1 MTGVVPG
8 SPLTAAQAGVFFA
21 QRIAPADPAYQ
32 IGWYAELTGAV
43 DLTRLGAAV
52 RQALGEAECLHVTAD
67 VDETG
72 APRLYP
78 APVAADVPVVD
89 FSGEPDPDRA
99 AHEWMRAGLAGV
111 PDLARGPLTTHAL
124 LVLGPERVLWSQRYH
139 HLVIDAH
146 GQAALTRRAAALYG
160 GETSTVDWSTAP
172 VLAAEAAYRE
182 SAQYG
187 ADQAYWREKLA
198 GRPDPVRLLPGG
210 GTVARHSFTLSSARA
225 DGLRKFAGN
234 HGTRL
239 SRVALAA
246 IAAYAHRVTG
256 AEDLVFGLPVAARPE
271 TELRDRPAMV
281 SNVLPLRLAVR
292 PETTPAELLASV
304 TAAVAELLEHGRYR
318 GEDLARELGLPG
330 GVLELTGL
338 SLNFLP
344 DAPVMFGGA
353 TASVRS
359 LALGPVTDLAIT
371 AHDSGA
377 GGPLRIELAGPGD
390 AGTLAEHEGRLTAV
404 LDALAAQPDRP
415 IASID
420 LLTAVERERVLVEFG
435 TSPADSPELSWPAAF
450 DRVVAQRPDAV
461 AVVCEDE
468 QLTYAELDAAANCL
482 ARLLAA
488 HGVGAEAVV
497 GVALPR
503 SIELVVAL
511 LGVLKAGAAYLPLD
525 LDHPEDRLAY
535 MLSDAGARAVL
546 STVELS
552 AQLPEPDSVGRV
564 LLDDP
569 DVRAELSALDS
580 STVDVSGLRLDRA
593 AYVIYT
599 SGSTGQPKGVVLSHD
614 GVGSLIATATERIGI
629 TADSRVVQ
637 FASVGFD
644 VTVWDLIMSL
654 CVGGR
659 VIVVPAH
666 RRVAGVELT
675 GYITENAA
683 THMILPPSLVAALPP
698 ECELPQGAVL
708 IVGTETVPPELIARW
723 AEDLRVVAAY
733 GLTEATVNST
743 LWAAEPG
750 WTGPIPIGRPDP
762 NTRCHVLDTALN
774 PVPVG
779 VEGELYVGGRG
790 LARGYVGRA
799 GLTAE
804 RFVADPF
811 AGPGERMYRTGDRVR
826 WRADGNLDFL
836 GRADHQVKIRGF
848 RIEPGEIE
856 SVLAA
861 HHAVSRVAVVPREVK
876 PGDRRLVAYVVPE
889 AAGPDARD
897 AAREAAQVGRW
908 KDVHELLYSV
918 AGRDPFDEGFT
929 GWNSSYDGHPLP
941 LEDMRA
947 WRAATVDAIRALG
960 FQGRAPRRV
969 LEIGVGSGLLMSKL
983 APEAEEYWGLD
994 LSEEVVRLLSAR
1006 VAERPELAGKVHLSA
1021 RPAHELAGLP
1031 GVLDGGVLD
1040 SGVLDRGGFDTV
1052 VVNSVVQYFPGADYL
1067 VDVLRQAIGLLAPG
1081 GTVFVG
1087 DVRNLGLLRVLR
1099 AGVES
1104 AQGGASLA
1112 AVDTAVT
1119 REDELLLDP
1128 RFFAALPELI
1138 PGIAEVDIRLKRAG
1152 YGNELSRYRYDV
1164 VLRTSATA
1172 AASPPSVA
1180 WTELG
1185 SAAAFASYLR
1195 AAGPENLRVTTI
1207 PNERLIPDLTALRAL
1222 GGAVTTVPGAAM
1234 DPDVLAELAGAAGYR
1249 AAATWSGEATAFDL
1263 VLSRGELTA
1272 TFQSDVDSPHANVPV
1287 VYRDPASLMKEL
1299 RGLVEEA
1306 LPHYLVPSAFV
1317 PLDRLP
1323 VMTNGKLDRTALPMP
1338 DFGALAEGRAPRTP
1352 REIALCG
1359 VLADVLGVPTVG
1371 ADDDFFTLGGDS
1383 ISSIRLVLG
1392 AAGHGL
1398 AITPRQVFQHRTAEA
1413 LAACA
1418 GEVTTVDDSS
1428 TPLLELSEADSAA
1441 LGPYAEV
1448 LPVTPLQQGFF
1459 FHAAYEDDDVYT
1471 VQEIFDLEGS
1481 LDPEKL
1487 RRSVQDLLDRHS
1499 SLRSG
1504 FRQLDDGRVV
1514 QVVALRA
1521 ELPWQEVGAE
1531 DAAAALEAD
1540 RTRRFALDRP
1550 PLLRATL
1557 VRGTRNRLALTFHHI
1572 VADGWSVVVM
1582 VREIL
1587 ARYGVAGPVASEPSS
1602 REAHLRRLAG
1612 RHADAAR
1619 RAWRNALADI
1629 SEPTRLVEKPAGI
1642 GERRP
1647 SKIHFTMDEQATA
1660 RVRAVAREHG
1670 LTLGTVLH
1678 GAWGLLLGRLT
1689 GRGDLL
1695 FGSTV
1700 SGRDPGVPG
1709 IEDAV
1714 GLYINTLPV
1723 RVRWSGGDTVA
1734 GLLRR
1739 LQDEQAALL
1748 DHQHLGLAELQ
1759 RLAGTGPDLS
1769 GTDELFDTL
1778 VVIENYPRENEDTG
1792 GLRVAGVEVVDAV
1805 HYPVALIAT
1814 PGDALEFSLKFDA
1827 ARVGARTAEQLA
1839 ERFVRVL
1846 DAFAAAPDNRLSRVD
1861 LVSPAEL
1868 ERLGELNATAVAVPE
1883 RTLATAFAEQ
1893 VAKTPD
1899 ATALVFEDESLSYV
1913 DLDARAE
1920 ALARRLRA
1928 QGARPGAVV
1937 AVAVPRSVELMVALL
1952 GVLKSG
1958 AAYLPLDL
1966 DYPAERL
1973 EYMLTASGA
1982 GLVVTGPD
1990 TRLPAGPVRVP
2001 VDGPDPAEVPGV
2013 AARPDDA
2020 AYLIYTS
2027 GSTGRPKGVL
2037 VSHRSIVNRLAW
2049 MQHEYRLDG
2058 DDRVLQKTP
2067 SSFDVSVWEFFWAL
2081 TEGAT
2086 VVFARPDGHRDPAYL
2101 AQVIREQRITTLHF
2115 VPSML
2120 GAFLSVEEVTEDRRW
2135 AESLRRVFA
2144 SGEGLPGDV
2153 AARWRALTGV
2163 PLHNLY
2169 GPTEAAVDVSFFAFR
2184 GGPER
2189 TVPIGRPVWNTRLH
2203 VLDTCLR
2210 PVPDGVT
2217 GELYLAGVQLARG
2230 YYGQPGLTAERFVA
2244 DPFGEPGSRMYRT
2257 GDLVRRRADGEVE
2270 YLGRTDRQVK
2280 IRGNRIELGEI
2291 EAVLGAQPG
2300 VTAAAVLVRD
2310 GALVGYVSGAAD
2322 VDTLRAA
2329 LAEAL
2334 PAPMVPNSL
2343 VVLDEFPLSPS
2354 GKLDPRALPAPARPE
2369 PATSDI
2375 AATPGDDR
2383 ERALAA
2389 IFADVL
2395 GLAEVGA
2402 DGDFFL
2408 LGGDSISS
2416 ISVSSRARRAGFDL
2430 SPKDVFTHRTPA
2442 ALAALGG
2449 EPVVTGGPEA
2459 DLDGVGDVP
2468 LLPEVHRLR
2477 ELGDAVTAESVLLR
2491 TPAGADVEALAA
2503 ALQAVLDHH
2512 DGLRLKRRGASV
2524 PGLPDL
2530 LWSLETRPPGSSAA
2544 ADVLRRAEG
2553 TDELAPA
2560 VSRLDPDAG
2569 VLLQAVWFEDKA
2581 RLLLVAH
2588 PLLVDAPSWHTLAA
2602 DLATAWT
2609 AVQAGRTPVF
2619 AVVETSL
2626 RTHARQ
2632 VTEGA
2637 QSPEL
2642 LADLGHW
2649 ASVLAPGAIVG
2660 GENGERTVT
2669 LSIEVSRALVDR
2681 LPAAVHGEVSDVLLA
2696 ALAIA
2701 GGELTVDVQDRLA
2714 ELPATVGALH
2724 TTRPVRLPATGAPL
2738 DVLKQVKELVRA
2750 APDAAGYGLL
2760 RYLNPQAAPL
2770 FAQLATPGV
2779 LLRYAGRIP
2788 VRPEDWT
2795 FAEGPGAPAGAHA
2808 LRIGV
2813 TCEETEYGPRLF
2825 ATFAGRGTELAD
2837 AWQAALE
2844 TLAAAVPSATGLTTS
2859 DLKLIDLTQDEI
2871 ERVERLSSLPLLDIW
2886 PLSPLQEGLFFH
2898 SSYDQSR
2905 VDIYTI
2911 QEAIDLDRHLD
2922 ADRLRAACA
2931 ALVQRT
2937 PSLGAGF
2944 TSEGLR
2950 GPVQFVTAGLNPPV
2964 TEVDLRGLSEEDRE
2978 ARLAELM
2985 AEDRAARHDLAS
2997 PPLFR
3002 ITLVRLGE
3010 RRDRVVL
3017 NRHLLL
3023 WDGWSAWLFIEQLFA
3038 LYELG
3043 GDDRGLPSSGSY
3055 ADYLEWLSGQDTEVA
3070 VAAWRE
3076 ALAGLAEPT
3085 LIGPDTRGLEPV
3097 TPVNLEA
3104 HLSPELTG
3112 RVREEARRHGL
3123 TVNSVLNAAWALVLS
3138 TVVGR
3143 QDVVFGAAVAGRPAA
3158 VPDIETT
3165 IGLFLNT
3172 VPARVRLVPDEPVLD
3187 LLRRVQSERMDL
3199 TPYEFMSL
3207 GVLQRESGHRV
3218 LFDTL
3223 FVLRGN
3229 DGDERTAGLEHRHG
3243 ITGLVNV
3250 DATHYPLTLVVTPG
3264 SSMRVTLSYRD
3275 DIVDATTA
3283 AELLGRFTS
3292 LVEQLVSD
3300 LTAPVG
3306 ALETLS
3312 AERREELAE
3321 VWSASEHPMV
3331 GDTIAD
3337 LLATQA
3343 KATPDTTALV
3353 FGEQRLTYA
3362 ELDERIN
3369 RMARLLLSRGAEPEQ
3384 VVALGLPRSIDMVVA
3399 LFAVLRTGAAYL
3411 PLELDYP
3418 ADRLAMMLDDAGPL
3432 CLVTTTAVAGSLP
3445 ADLPRVLLDSGETR
3459 AELAAMSGG
3468 ELADAERPRFGPD
3481 RAGRLEHPA
3490 YVIYTSGSTGKPKGV
3505 VTPYRGLTNMQLN
3518 HQEAI
3523 FGPAIASAGGRRLRI
3538 AHTVSFAFD
3547 MSWEELL
3554 WLVEGHEVHV
3564 CDEELRRDA
3573 RALVAYCDRQQVDVV
3588 NVTPTYAHLLI
3599 EEGLLDQGAA
3609 SHRPALVLLGGEA
3622 VSESVWH
3629 RLRDT
3634 EGTYGYN
3641 LYGPT
3646 EYTINTLGGGTT
3658 DSASPTVGKPIRN
3671 TRVYIVDDWLRPVP
3685 DGVPG
3690 ELYIAG
3696 TGLARGYLGRPGLSA
3711 ERFVADP
3718 FGAPGSRMYR
3728 TGDLVRRRP
3737 DGNLDFLGRTD
3748 DQVKIRGYR
3757 VELGEIETAL
3767 SRHPQVAQAAVIARP
3782 DPSAPGLQRLVGYV
3796 VPAELSGDA
3805 RDAAEADQ
3813 VGEWEQIYSDEYT
3826 EIPTALFTEDFAGWD
3841 SSYDG
3846 EPIPLEHM
3854 REWRSATVARIG
3866 EAAPRRILEI
3876 GVGTGL
3882 LMGQL
3887 APAAEEYWGT
3897 DLAAPVIGKLTREL
3911 AQDPAL
3917 AAKVTLR
3924 TQPAHVFNG
3933 LPRGHFDTV
3942 VINSVIQYFP
3952 SVGYL
3957 SGVLRQALDLL
3968 APGGSLFVGDVRNL
3982 RLARSFHTAIQ
3993 LTRADATSDVAQ
4005 VRRAVERGAALEKEL
4020 LLDPDY
4026 FVALAHELPGVE
4038 ALIRVKRAALHNEL
4052 SRYRY
4057 DVVLAKDAAEVVPV
4071 AQAPRVLWDEVG
4083 SLAGLEQRLTASA
4096 GPLRV
4101 SRIPDAR
4108 LAAEFA
4114 AMRALD
4120 SDVPLLDVL
4129 ERFHD
4134 GSGGIEPEAV
4144 HQLGERL
4151 GFRAHT
4157 TWSSGVDGVFDAVFV
4172 HDGRSVSG
4180 LYVPAATGADLTRF
4194 GNSPTAARGGSELV
4208 QVLREELKRQLP
4220 DYMVPAAFV
4229 TLAVLPLTDNGKLN
4243 VRALPDA
4250 EPAVSLAESR
4260 DAETAEEE
4268 TLCALFAEVLGLG
4281 RVGVED
4287 SFFDLGG
4294 HSLLATRLISRA
4306 RTELDAELAIKD
4318 LFEAPTPAQLAER
4331 AGTGAPARP
4340 SVVPV
4345 ERPERIPLSFAQQR
4359 MWLLDQLGTTAA
4371 AYTYP
4376 LFVRLRGALDV
4387 DALRTAFGD
4396 VLQRHEV
4403 LRTVIGDHEGT
4414 AYQDI
4419 QASPEIPFTVADG
4432 SVEDVA
4438 GLAERRFDL
4447 ARELPVRVDVRRVA
4461 DDDHVVAMLLHHG
4474 VTDEWSDRPFLD
4486 DLATAYRARLGGE
4499 APKWTPLP
4507 VQYADY
4513 TLWQRDFLA
4522 STGDEQLVYW
4532 TGALRGLPDEVPLPL
4547 DRPRPARPSGRGG
4560 KVRVSLPDGL
4570 TTAVRELSAKA
4581 GASLFMVLQSA
4592 VAALLSRLGAGEDIP
4607 LGAPIAGRT
4616 DAAVDDLVGFFVNT
4630 LVLRTDVSGDA
4641 AYRDLLDR
4649 VKSADLAAFSHQDLP
4664 FERVVEELNP
4674 PRVPG
4679 RNPLFQVM
4687 VGYHYRP
4694 GGDPDVLGLPT
4705 EWLDA
4710 GQATAKFDLHF
4721 TLVDEASSGPL
4732 TLMLEYTEDRCSG
4745 DTATRLLTRL
4755 SSVLAQVAADPAV
4768 RIGSLDVLAEDELAR
4783 LALWNSTACEVPWVT
4798 LPELFEA
4805 QVVRTPDAAAV
4816 VFEGSVVSYVELNA
4830 WANRLARWLRERGAG
4845 PESVVAVSLPRSLEL
4860 VVALYAIHKVGAA
4873 YLPVDPDYPAARREF
4888 MIVDAD
4894 PVVVLD
4900 APVDVS
4906 GYDGSD
4912 LGVRV
4917 SPEAAAYVIY
4927 TSGSTGRPKGVVVP
4941 HSGMVNR
4948 LLWMQGEYGLTGD
4961 DRVLQKTPSSFDV
4974 SVWEF
4979 FWPLITGAT
4988 LVVAKPEGH
4997 KDPGYLADLIRTAG
5011 VTTVHFV
5018 PSMLRLFLEEPA
5030 AAGCTGLRRVI
5041 CSGEALPSELAS
5053 RFGDLLPAGL
5063 HNLYGPT
5070 EAAVDVTAFPATGP
5084 FAGAGVPIGRPVWN
5098 TGTHVLDARLRPVPV
5113 GVAGEL
5119 YLSGVQLARGY
5130 LARPGLTAERF
5141 VASPFGDGERM
5152 YRTGDLARWTA
5163 DGVLEFLGRADDQV
5177 KVRGF
5182 RVELGEIEAALT
5194 ADGAVGTAA
5203 VIAREDR
5210 LIAYVTGADVVVDEL
5225 RAQVAQRLPEHMV
5238 PAAIVVLGKLPLSPS
5253 GKLDRAALP
5262 DPEFTAGG
5270 GRAARDDRERT
5281 LTGLFA
5287 DLLDVSAPS
5296 IDDDFF
5302 ALGGHSL
5309 LVMRLVSRIRSM
5321 LGAEVT
5327 VRDVFEAPT
5336 VARLVE
5342 RLGAPA
5348 SRPELEPRDRP
5359 EVLPL
5364 SAAQQRLWFL
5374 HELEGPT
5381 TTYSIPYAWRLTGPL
5396 DTGAL
5401 RAAFGDVVARHEVLR
5416 TVFTEQ
5422 NGVPAQRILD
5432 DIVVDFAVARTDDV
5446 TARIRA
5452 EVDIPFQLGEQPPVR
5467 VRLYEL
5473 GAEDRVLLV
5482 LLHHVVTDEWSEGP
5496 LLADLTAAYRARL
5509 DGEAPKWTPLPVQ
5522 YADYALWHRDVLS
5535 DVEERQAAFWR
5546 DRLAGLPDELELP
5559 ADRPRPAEAS
5569 HRGGTV
5575 TFPVPA
5581 ALAADLRALA
5591 RRHDVSMFMLTQA
5604 AVAVLLHRLGAGTD
5618 IPLGAP
5624 VSGRSDERLN
5634 DLVGFFVNSL
5644 VLRTDLTGDPA
5655 FGELLGRVR
5664 TADLAAFDHQD
5675 LPFDRVVELAGPE
5688 RSLALHPLFQVM
5700 VVYLPEPGGLPE
5712 LPGLTVARED
5722 VTSGAAKFDLEFG
5735 FLEQPDGGIAGAIEY
5750 SADRFDHST
5759 AEAFGRRLV
5768 RVLEQVVADPA
5779 AAVGSLDVLSDDE
5792 LARLAL
5798 WNATAC
5804 EVPWVSLPELFEAQ
5818 VVRTPDAAAV
5828 VFEGI
5833 ILSYVELNARA
5844 NRLARWLRERGAGP
5858 ESVVAVSLPRSLDLV
5873 VALYAIH
5880 KAGAAYL
5887 PVDPDYPAARRE
5899 FMLADA
5905 DPVVVLDAPVDV
5917 SAYDDSD
5924 LGVRVDPSAPAYVIY
5939 TSGSTGLPKG
5949 VVVPHEGIVNRL
5961 LWMQGEY
5968 GLSGDDRVL
5977 QKTPS
5982 SFDVSVWEFF
5992 WPLVTGA
5999 TLVVAKPEGHKD
6011 PAYLA
6016 DLIRTAGVTTV
6027 HFVPSMLEAWLAE
6040 PKAAG
6045 CTGLRRVL
6053 CSGEALPADVVTR
6066 FQELLPA
6073 ELHNLYGPTEA
6084 SVDVT
6089 ATAARV
6095 AVSGRVPIGR
6105 PVWNTGAHVLD
6116 AHLRPV
6122 PVGVAGE
6129 LYLSGV
6135 QLARGY
6141 LARPGLTAER
6151 FVASPFG
6158 DGERMYRT
6166 GDVARW
6172 TADGVLEFLG
6182 RADDQVKLRGFRV
6195 ELGEI
6200 DAAIAAHPA
6209 VAQARVTV
6217 HDGRQLVAYVVPAK
6231 ETVDVEEL
6239 LAHVARTLPE
6249 HMVPAAV
6256 VPLDRLPLGPSG
6268 KLDRRALPAP
6278 EFEVTGEAP
6287 ATDEEATLAGLMAGV
6302 LGLPKVG
6309 VQDDFFRLGGDSIV
6323 AMQLVARARA
6333 AGMVLSPRDVFRH
6346 RTVTGLAAAAGT
6358 QLATPTT
6365 GDGRPLLE
6373 LDEAERAELRSV
6385 APDAAEVWPLT
6396 PLQSGLLFLATVDT
6410 DGPDVYTVQFGF
6422 DLTGPLDPARLHD
6435 AVRALLARHPN
6446 LRTSYRYLGSGRPV
6460 ALVSRSAEPPWRE
6473 STGEAMED
6481 ELAQERRRFDVA
6493 AGPLLRF
6500 LLVRSGEDRHR
6511 LIVSH
6516 QHLLLDGWSVPQLLA
6531 ELSALYAGRAL
6542 PAARPYRDYL
6552 GWLRDQDH
6560 ETATGAWRA
6569 ALDGLAEPTHLTPV
6583 DPDRAPALPSKATA
6597 ELPAE
6602 ETAALTAFARERGL
6616 TVNTLVQTAWGLLL
6630 AAQTGRT
6637 DVVFGATVAGRPPEL
6652 PGVER
6657 MLGLFIN
6664 TLPVRV
6670 RFDP

>member
-21 QRIAPADPAYQ
+21 QRIAPADPSYQ
-32 IGWYAELTGAV
+32 IGWYAEVTGAV

-72 APRLYP
+72 VPRLYP
-78 APVAADVPVVD
+78 APVVADVPVVD
-89 FSGEPDPDRA
+89 LSGEPDPDRA
-99 AHEWMRAGLAGV
+99 AHEWMRTGPAGL
-111 PDLARGPLTTHAL
+111 PDLVRGPLTAHAL

-146 GQAALTRRAAALYG
+146 GQAALTRRAAAVYG
-160 GETSTVDWSTAP
+160 GDTSTVDWSTAP

-182 SAQYG
+182 STRYE
-187 ADQAYWREKLA
+187 ADEAYWREKLA
-198 GRPDPVRLLPGG
+198 GRPDPVRLLSGNG
-210 GTVARHSFTLSSARA
+210 AVARHSFALSPARA

-246 IAAYAHRVTG
+246 VAAYAHRVTG

-271 TELRDRPAMV
+271 PELRDRPAMV
-281 SNVLPLRLAVR
+281 SNILPLRLAVR

-304 TAAVAELLEHGRYR
+304 TAAVADLLEHGRYR

-344 DAPVMFGGA
+344 DAPVAFGGA
-353 TASVRS
+353 AASVRS

-371 AHDSGA
+371 AHDAGA

-390 AGTLAEHEGRLTAV
+390 ADVLAEHEGRLTSI
-404 LDALAAQPDRP
+404 LEALAVAPDRP

-420 LLTAVERERVLVEFG
+420 LLTPAERERVLVEFG

-450 DRVVAQRPDAV
+450 DRVVARRPDAV
-461 AVVCEDE
+461 AVVCEDD
-468 QLTYAELDAAANCL
+468 QLTYAGLDAAANRL

-488 HGVGAEAVV
+488 RGVGAEDVV

-535 MLSDAGARAVL
+535 MLSDAGACAVL

-552 AQLPEPDSVGRV
+552 GQLPELDSVGRV

-569 DVRAELSALDS
+569 DVRAELSTSDS
-580 STVDVSGLRLDRA
+580 SAVDVSGLRLDRA

-614 GVGSLIATATERIGI
+614 GVGSLISTATERIGI
-629 TADSRVVQ
+629 TPDSRVVQ

-644 VTVWDLIMSL
+644 VTVWDLVMSL

-659 VIVVPAH
+659 VIMVPAH

-698 ECELPQGAVL
+698 ECELPHGAVL

-750 WTGPIPIGRPDP
+750 WAGPIPIGRPDP

-811 AGPGERMYRTGDRVR
+811 AGPGARMYRTGDRVR

-848 RIEPGEIE
+848 RIEPGEVE

-889 AAGPDARD
+889 AAGPTTGDVRD
-897 AAREAAQVGRW
+897 TGREAAQVGRW

-918 AGRDPFDEGFT
+918 ADRDPFDEGFT

-941 LEDMRA
+941 LEEMHA
-947 WRAATVDAIRALG
+947 WRAATVDAIRAL
-960 FQGRAPRRV
+960 APRRV

-983 APEAEEYWGLD
+983 APETEEYWGLD

-1006 VAERPELAGKVHLSA
+1006 VAERPALAGKVRLSA
-1021 RPAHELAGLP
+1021 RPAHELGGLP
-1031 GVLDGGVLD
+1031 
-1040 SGVLDRGGFDTV
+1040 GGFDTV
-1052 VVNSVVQYFPGADYL
+1052 VVNSVVQYFPGAGYL
-1067 VDVLRQAIGLLAPG
+1067 VDVLRQAASLLAPG

-1087 DVRNLGLLRVLR
+1087 DVRNLGLVRVLR

-1104 AQGGASLA
+1104 AQGGTSLA
-1112 AVDTAVT
+1112 AVDTAVA
-1119 REDELLLDP
+1119 REAELLLDP
-1128 RFFAALPELI
+1128 RFFAGLPELI

-1172 AASPPSVA
+1172 AASPASVA

-1185 SAAAFASYLR
+1185 SAAALASYLR
-1195 AAGPENLRVTTI
+1195 TAAPESLRVTAI

-1222 GGAVTTVPGAAM
+1222 GGEVTTVPGAAM
-1234 DPDVLAELAGAAGYR
+1234 DPDVLAELAGAAGYH
-1249 AAATWSGEATAFDL
+1249 AAATWSGEVTAFDL

-1272 TFQSDVDSPHANVPV
+1272 KFKSDADGPLANVPV

-1299 RGLVEEA
+1299 RGLAEEA

-1338 DFGALAEGRAPRTP
+1338 DFGALAQGRAPRTP

-1359 VLADVLGVPTVG
+1359 VLADVLGVPAVG

-1392 AAGHGL
+1392 AAEHGL

-1418 GEVTTVDDSS
+1418 GEVATVDDSGP
-1428 TPLLELSEADSAA
+1428 PLLELSEADSAA
-1441 LGPYAEV
+1441 LGPHAEV

-1471 VQEIFDLEGS
+1471 VQEIFDLEGP

-1487 RRSVQDLLDRHS
+1487 RSSVQDLLDRHS

-1514 QVVALRA
+1514 QVVAPRA
-1521 ELPWQEVGAE
+1521 ELPWREVGAP

-1587 ARYGVAGPVASEPSS
+1587 ARYGATGPVVPEPNS
-1602 REAHLRRLAG
+1602 REAHLRRLTG
-1612 RHADAAR
+1612 RDDEAAR

-1629 SEPTRLVEKPAGI
+1629 SEPTRLAEKPAGI
-1642 GERRP
+1642 GDRRP
-1647 SKIHFTMDEQATA
+1647 SKLHFTMDEQAAA

-1700 SGRDPGVPG
+1700 SGRDARVPG
-1709 IEDAV
+1709 IEEAV

-1759 RLAGTGPDLS
+1759 RLAGAGTDLS
-1769 GTDELFDTL
+1769 STDELFDTL
-1778 VVIENYPRENEDTG
+1778 VVLENYPRESEG
-1792 GLRVAGVEVVDAV
+1792 AAGLRVTGVEVADAV

-1814 PGDALEFSLKFDA
+1814 PGDTLEFSLKFDAARTPGDTLEFSLKFDA
-1827 ARVGARTAEQLA
+1827 ARVDARTAEQLA

-1846 DAFAAAPDNRLSRVD
+1846 DAFAAAPDGLLSGVD
-1861 LVSPAEL
+1861 LVSSAEL

-1883 RTLATAFAEQ
+1883 RTLIAAFADQ

-1899 ATALVFEDESLSYV
+1899 ATAVVFEGESLSYV
-1913 DLDARAE
+1913 ELEARAGS
-1920 ALARRLRA
+1920 LARRLRA
-1928 QGARPGAVV
+1928 QGARPGQIV

-1990 TRLPAGPVRVP
+1990 TRLPDGLVRVP
-2001 VDGPDPAEVPGV
+2001 VDGPDVAEVPGV

-2049 MQHEYRLDG
+2049 MQHEYRLDAG
-2058 DDRVLQKTP
+2058 DRVLQKTP

-2101 AQVIREQRITTLHF
+2101 AQVIRDERITTLHF

-2120 GAFLSVEEVTEDRRW
+2120 GAFLSVDEVAENRSW

-2153 AARWRALTGV
+2153 AARWRSLTGV

-2169 GPTEAAVDVSFFAFR
+2169 GPTEAAVDVSFFTFR

-2210 PVPDGVT
+2210 PVPDGVA

-2230 YYGQPGLTAERFVA
+2230 YHGQPGLTAERFVA
-2244 DPFGEPGSRMYRT
+2244 DPFDEPGSRLYRT

-2280 IRGNRIELGEI
+2280 IRGNRIEPGEI
-2291 EAVLGAQPG
+2291 EAVLASQPG
-2300 VTAAAVLVRD
+2300 VTAAAVLVLD
-2310 GALVGYVSGAAD
+2310 GALVGYAAGTAD
-2322 VDTLRAA
+2322 VGALRAA

-2343 VVLDEFPLSPS
+2343 VVLAEFPLSTS
-2354 GKLDPRALPAPARPE
+2354 GKLDTRALPAPALPE
-2369 PATSDI
+2369 GAAAAAGRTVATS
-2375 AATPGDDR
+2375 GDDR

-2389 IFADVL
+2389 IFAEVL

-2402 DGDFFL
+2402 EGDFFL

-2442 ALAALGG
+2442 ALAALDG

-2459 DLDGVGDVP
+2459 DPGGVGEVP

-2477 ELGDAVTAESVLLR
+2477 ELGDLVTAESVLLR

-2512 DGLRLKRRGASV
+2512 DGLRLKRSRAASV

-2530 LWSLETRPPGSSAA
+2530 LWSLETRPPGTLTA

-2553 TDELAPA
+2553 ADELAAA

-2569 VLLQAVWFEDKA
+2569 VLIQAVWFEDED

-2588 PLLVDAPSWHTLAA
+2588 PLLVDAPSWHRLAA

-2609 AVQAGRTPVF
+2609 AVQAGRRPVF

-2649 ASVLAPGAIVG
+2649 AAVLAPGAVAG
-2660 GENGERTVT
+2660 SDNSECTVA
-2669 LSIEVSRALVDR
+2669 LSIEDTRALVDR
-2681 LPAAVHGEVSDVLLA
+2681 LPAAVHGDITDVLLA

-2701 GGELTVDVQDRLA
+2701 GGELIVDVQARLI

-2724 TTRPVRLPATGAPL
+2724 ATRPVRLPGAGAPL
-2738 DVLKQVKELVRA
+2738 DVVKQVKELVRA

-2779 LLRYAGRIP
+2779 LLRYAGRTP
-2788 VRPEDWT
+2788 AGAGDWT

-2813 TCEETEYGPRLF
+2813 TCEETEDGPRLV
-2825 ATFAGRGTELAD
+2825 ATFAGRGTELAG
-2837 AWQAALE
+2837 AWLAALE
-2844 TLAAAVPSATGLTTS
+2844 TLAAAVPSASGLTTS
-2859 DLKLIDLTQDEI
+2859 DLKLIDLAQDEI
-2871 ERVERLSSLPLLDIW
+2871 ERVERLSPLPLLDIW

-2922 ADRLRAACA
+2922 SDRLRAACA
-2931 ALVQRT
+2931 ALVRRT

-2950 GPVQFVTAGLNPPV
+2950 GPVQFVAAGPTPLV
-2964 TEVDLRGLSEEDRE
+2964 TEIDLRKLSEEDRE
-2978 ARLAELM
+2978 AQLAELM

-3002 ITLVRLGE
+3002 ITLVRLGD

-3043 GDDRGLPSSGSY
+3043 GEDRGLPSAGSY
-3055 ADYLEWLSGQDTEVA
+3055 ADYLEWLSAQDAEVA
-3070 VAAWRE
+3070 AAAWRE

-3085 LIGPDTRGLEPV
+3085 LIGPDARGLEPV
-3097 TPVNLEA
+3097 TPVNLDA
-3104 HLSPELTG
+3104 HLSPVLTA

-3172 VPARVRLVPDEPVLD
+3172 VPTRVSLVPGEPVLD
-3187 LLRRVQSERMDL
+3187 LLRRIQAERMDL

-3264 SSMRVTLSYRD
+3264 NSMRVTLSYRD
-3275 DIVDATTA
+3275 DIVDAATA
-3283 AELLGRFTS
+3283 GDLLGRFTS
-3292 LVEQLVSD
+3292 LVEQLVGD
-3300 LTAPVG
+3300 FAAPVG

-3343 KATPDTTALV
+3343 AATPDTTALV

-3418 ADRLAMMLDDAGPL
+3418 AGRLAMMLDDAGPL
-3432 CLVTTTAVAGSLP
+3432 CLVTTAAVAGSLP
-3445 ADLPRVLLDSGETR
+3445 ADLPRVLVDTPETR
-3459 AELAAMSGG
+3459 AELAAMSGA
-3468 ELADAERPRFGPD
+3468 ELAGAERPRFGRD

-3599 EEGLLDQGAA
+3599 EEGLLDQGPGR
-3609 SHRPALVLLGGEA
+3609 HRPALVLLGGEA

-3634 EGTYGYN
+3634 DGTYGYN

-3658 DSASPTVGKPIRN
+3658 DSVSPTVGKPIRN
-3671 TRVYIVDDWLRPVP
+3671 TRAYIVDDWLRPVP

-3796 VPAELSGDA
+3796 VPAQLSGDA

-3866 EAAPRRILEI
+3866 ELAPRRILEI

-3911 AQDPAL
+3911 AQDPVL

-3924 TQPAHVFNG
+3924 TQPAHVFDG

-3952 SVGYL
+3952 SADYL
-3957 SGVLRQALDLL
+3957 SGVLRGALELL

-3993 LTRADATSDVAQ
+3993 LTRADVTSDVAQ

-4026 FVALAHELPGVE
+4026 FVALARELPGVE
-4038 ALIRVKRAALHNEL
+4038 AVVRVKRAALHNEL

-4057 DVVLAKDAAEVVPV
+4057 DVVLAKDAPAVAPV
-4071 AQAPRVLWDEVG
+4071 PRVLWDEVG
-4083 SLAGLEQRLTASA
+4083 SLAELERRLTA
-4096 GPLRV
+4096 GDETLRV

-4129 ERFHD
+4129 ARFHD
-4134 GSGGIEPEAV
+4134 HSGGVEPEAV
-4144 HQLGERL
+4144 HQLGARL
-4151 GFRAHT
+4151 GRRVHT

-4172 HDGRSVSG
+4172 QDGRSVSG
-4180 LYVPAATGADLTRF
+4180 LYVPAATGTDLTRF
-4194 GNSPTAARGGSELV
+4194 ANSPTAARGGSELV

-4268 TLCALFAEVLGLG
+4268 TLCALFAEVLGLD

-4318 LFEAPTPAQLAER
+4318 LFEAPTPARLAER

-4387 DALRTAFGD
+4387 DALRAAFGD

-4403 LRTVIGDHEGT
+4403 LRTMIGDHEGT

-4419 QASPEIPFTVADG
+4419 QAQPEIPFTVADG
-4432 SVEDVA
+4432 SVADVA
-4438 GLAERRFDL
+4438 GLAGRRFDL
-4447 ARELPVRVDVRRVA
+4447 ARELPVRIDVLRVG
-4461 DDDHVVAMLLHHG
+4461 DEDHAVAMLLHHG

-4486 DLATAYRARLGGE
+4486 DLAAAYRARLGGE
-4499 APKWTPLP
+4499 DPKWTPLP

-4522 STGDEQLVYW
+4522 SAGVEQLDYW
-4532 TGALRGLPDEVPLPL
+4532 TSVLRGLPDEVPLPV
-4547 DRPRPARPSGRGG
+4547 DHPRPARPTGRGG
-4560 KVRVSLPDGL
+4560 KVRVPLPDGL
-4570 TTAVRELSAKA
+4570 TTAVRELSGKT

-4630 LVLRTDVSGDA
+4630 LVLRTDVSGDP

-4649 VKSADLAAFSHQDLP
+4649 VKTADLAAFSHQDLP

-4710 GQATAKFDLHF
+4710 GRPTAKFDLHF
-4721 TLVDEASSGPL
+4721 TLLDEAPSGPL
-4732 TLMLEYTEDRCSG
+4732 TLMLEYAEDRCSG
-4745 DTATRLLTRL
+4745 A
-4755 SSVLAQVAADPAV
+4755 
-4768 RIGSLDVLAEDELAR
+4768 
-4783 LALWNSTACEVPWVT
+4783 
-4798 LPELFEA
+4798 
-4805 QVVRTPDAAAV
+4805 
-4816 VFEGSVVSYVELNA
+4816 
-4830 WANRLARWLRERGAG
+4830 
-4845 PESVVAVSLPRSLEL
+4845 
-4860 VVALYAIHKVGAA
+4860 
-4873 YLPVDPDYPAARREF
+4873 
-4888 MIVDAD
+4888 
-4894 PVVVLD
+4894 
-4900 APVDVS
+4900 
-4906 GYDGSD
+4906 
-4912 LGVRV
+4912 
-4917 SPEAAAYVIY
+4917 
-4927 TSGSTGRPKGVVVP
+4927 
-4941 HSGMVNR
+4941 
-4948 LLWMQGEYGLTGD
+4948 
-4961 DRVLQKTPSSFDV
+4961 
-4974 SVWEF
+4974 
-4979 FWPLITGAT
+4979 
-4988 LVVAKPEGH
+4988 
-4997 KDPGYLADLIRTAG
+4997 
-5011 VTTVHFV
+5011 
-5018 PSMLRLFLEEPA
+5018 
-5030 AAGCTGLRRVI
+5030 
-5041 CSGEALPSELAS
+5041 
-5053 RFGDLLPAGL
+5053 
-5063 HNLYGPT
+5063 
-5070 EAAVDVTAFPATGP
+5070 
-5084 FAGAGVPIGRPVWN
+5084 
-5098 TGTHVLDARLRPVPV
+5098 
-5113 GVAGEL
+5113 
-5119 YLSGVQLARGY
+5119 
-5130 LARPGLTAERF
+5130 
-5141 VASPFGDGERM
+5141 
-5152 YRTGDLARWTA
+5152 
-5163 DGVLEFLGRADDQV
+5163 
-5177 KVRGF
+5177 
-5182 RVELGEIEAALT
+5182 
-5194 ADGAVGTAA
+5194 
-5203 VIAREDR
+5203 
-5210 LIAYVTGADVVVDEL
+5210 
-5225 RAQVAQRLPEHMV
+5225 
-5238 PAAIVVLGKLPLSPS
+5238 
-5253 GKLDRAALP
+5253 
-5262 DPEFTAGG
+5262 
-5270 GRAARDDRERT
+5270 
-5281 LTGLFA
+5281 
-5287 DLLDVSAPS
+5287 
-5296 IDDDFF
+5296 
-5302 ALGGHSL
+5302 
-5309 LVMRLVSRIRSM
+5309 
-5321 LGAEVT
+5321 
-5327 VRDVFEAPT
+5327 
-5336 VARLVE
+5336 
-5342 RLGAPA
+5342 
-5348 SRPELEPRDRP
+5348 
-5359 EVLPL
+5359 
-5364 SAAQQRLWFL
+5364 
-5374 HELEGPT
+5374 
-5381 TTYSIPYAWRLTGPL
+5381 
-5396 DTGAL
+5396 
-5401 RAAFGDVVARHEVLR
+5401 
-5416 TVFTEQ
+5416 
-5422 NGVPAQRILD
+5422 
-5432 DIVVDFAVARTDDV
+5432 
-5446 TARIRA
+5446 
-5452 EVDIPFQLGEQPPVR
+5452 
-5467 VRLYEL
+5467 
-5473 GAEDRVLLV
+5473 
-5482 LLHHVVTDEWSEGP
+5482 
-5496 LLADLTAAYRARL
+5496 
-5509 DGEAPKWTPLPVQ
+5509 
-5522 YADYALWHRDVLS
+5522 
-5535 DVEERQAAFWR
+5535 
-5546 DRLAGLPDELELP
+5546 
-5559 ADRPRPAEAS
+5559 
-5569 HRGGTV
+5569 
-5575 TFPVPA
+5575 
-5581 ALAADLRALA
+5581 
-5591 RRHDVSMFMLTQA
+5591 
-5604 AVAVLLHRLGAGTD
+5604 
-5618 IPLGAP
+5618 
-5624 VSGRSDERLN
+5624 
-5634 DLVGFFVNSL
+5634 
-5644 VLRTDLTGDPA
+5644 
-5655 FGELLGRVR
+5655 
-5664 TADLAAFDHQD
+5664 
-5675 LPFDRVVELAGPE
+5675 
-5688 RSLALHPLFQVM
+5688 
-5700 VVYLPEPGGLPE
+5700 
-5712 LPGLTVARED
+5712 
-5722 VTSGAAKFDLEFG
+5722 
-5735 FLEQPDGGIAGAIEY
+5735 
-5750 SADRFDHST
+5750 
-5759 AEAFGRRLV
+5759 
-5768 RVLEQVVADPA
+5768 
-5779 AAVGSLDVLSDDE
+5779 
-5792 LARLAL
+5792 
-5798 WNATAC
+5798 
-5804 EVPWVSLPELFEAQ
+5804 
-5818 VVRTPDAAAV
+5818 
-5828 VFEGI
+5828 
-5833 ILSYVELNARA
+5833 
-5844 NRLARWLRERGAGP
+5844 
-5858 ESVVAVSLPRSLDLV
+5858 
-5873 VALYAIH
+5873 
-5880 KAGAAYL
+5880 
-5887 PVDPDYPAARRE
+5887 
-5899 FMLADA
+5899 
-5905 DPVVVLDAPVDV
+5905 
-5917 SAYDDSD
+5917 
-5924 LGVRVDPSAPAYVIY
+5924 
-5939 TSGSTGLPKG
+5939 
-5949 VVVPHEGIVNRL
+5949 
-5961 LWMQGEY
+5961 
-5968 GLSGDDRVL
+5968 
-5977 QKTPS
+5977 
-5982 SFDVSVWEFF
+5982 
-5992 WPLVTGA
+5992 
-5999 TLVVAKPEGHKD
+5999 
-6011 PAYLA
+6011 
-6016 DLIRTAGVTTV
+6016 
-6027 HFVPSMLEAWLAE
+6027 
-6040 PKAAG
+6040 
-6045 CTGLRRVL
+6045 
-6053 CSGEALPADVVTR
+6053 
-6066 FQELLPA
+6066 
-6073 ELHNLYGPTEA
+6073 
-6084 SVDVT
+6084 
-6089 ATAARV
+6089 
-6095 AVSGRVPIGR
+6095 
-6105 PVWNTGAHVLD
+6105 
-6116 AHLRPV
+6116 
-6122 PVGVAGE
+6122 
-6129 LYLSGV
+6129 
-6135 QLARGY
+6135 
-6141 LARPGLTAER
+6141 
-6151 FVASPFG
+6151 
-6158 DGERMYRT
+6158 
-6166 GDVARW
+6166 
-6172 TADGVLEFLG
+6172 
-6182 RADDQVKLRGFRV
+6182 
-6195 ELGEI
+6195 
-6200 DAAIAAHPA
+6200 
-6209 VAQARVTV
+6209 
-6217 HDGRQLVAYVVPAK
+6217 
-6231 ETVDVEEL
+6231 
-6239 LAHVARTLPE
+6239 
-6249 HMVPAAV
+6249 
-6256 VPLDRLPLGPSG
+6256 
-6268 KLDRRALPAP
+6268 
-6278 EFEVTGEAP
+6278 
-6287 ATDEEATLAGLMAGV
+6287 
-6302 LGLPKVG
+6302 
-6309 VQDDFFRLGGDSIV
+6309 
-6323 AMQLVARARA
+6323 
-6333 AGMVLSPRDVFRH
+6333 
-6346 RTVTGLAAAAGT
+6346 
-6358 QLATPTT
+6358 
-6365 GDGRPLLE
+6365 
-6373 LDEAERAELRSV
+6373 
-6385 APDAAEVWPLT
+6385 
-6396 PLQSGLLFLATVDT
+6396 
-6410 DGPDVYTVQFGF
+6410 
-6422 DLTGPLDPARLHD
+6422 
-6435 AVRALLARHPN
+6435 
-6446 LRTSYRYLGSGRPV
+6446 
-6460 ALVSRSAEPPWRE
+6460 
-6473 STGEAMED
+6473 
-6481 ELAQERRRFDVA
+6481 
-6493 AGPLLRF
+6493 
-6500 LLVRSGEDRHR
+6500 
-6511 LIVSH
+6511 
-6516 QHLLLDGWSVPQLLA
+6516 
-6531 ELSALYAGRAL
+6531 
-6542 PAARPYRDYL
+6542 
-6552 GWLRDQDH
+6552 
-6560 ETATGAWRA
+6560 TATG
-6569 ALDGLAEPTHLTPV
+6569 LLT
-6583 DPDRAPALPSKATA
+6583 
-6597 ELPAE
+6597 
-6602 ETAALTAFARERGL
+6602 
-6616 TVNTLVQTAWGLLL
+6616 
-6630 AAQTGRT
+6630 
-6637 DVVFGATVAGRPPEL
+6637 
-6652 PGVER
+6652 
-6657 MLGLFIN
+6657 
-6664 TLPVRV
+6664 
-6670 RFDP
+6670 